1 MNIKQRVK
9 YIWKKYKYEIML
21 ALILFFAFFARIYQ
35 IAEPFVGHHDFVNA
49 QYAIYGQNYLR
60 YGFETNLI
68 PVENIAPVTTPKEFK
83 YYPTHLIFTGIFTAI
98 SFLIFGV
105 HEWSVRFVSV
115 LFSLISIVII
125 YLLAKELWN
134 KKIALL
140 SGSVLAFMRI
150 CVFFGRITT
159 SDIIVVTFTLMCYY
173 FYILW
178 QKYNNN
184 KYFGAMILTFVIGGL
199 TDWHIYFI
207 IPVIALHCFFKS
219 SKTSNTQKRNKMIL
233 FLIIVLLIPI
243 LFFALVYFTMGKI
256 VFEYMFHSLIRT
268 SGVFLYG
275 MKEPTTFSI
284 FSLASLELQRAYFL
298 FTPILCFLFAIWTI
312 TTVISFSKKKY
323 STSNDIIIIMLIS
336 GLLDIFIFKEIAYS
350 HDFLLLPFSFS
361 FAMASALG
369 FEQLIKKML
378 FLFSKHNYFTQK
390 TKILACVF
398 FILISSSFIL
408 LALNQIGNMHSK
420 DDLRDYQTG
429 LFLNKNTLTN
439 QVIIADHETKAINYY
454 SKRNTLCRIDNII
467 ALDNALKNNPEKYP
481 YFVISPDSPFTN
493 CSFKQHLFSHYKLY
507 DFNNVL
513 MFELTQNPDKNIFNK
528 TYTPEQKRKINFNDK
543 IEFTGYDI
551 TYQPENKSPIKRYIL
566 GNADRYITI
575 TLYWKITGYLNKTYF
590 SFVNFKGESSSF
602 EEGNA
607 LFYNLYPSSKWKIN
621 ETIKETYLVEI
632 PTDAKHENYSII
644 IGIHDEDSKKL
655 KIKEN
660 KEKNSYFAYIGN
672 IYII

>member
-1 MNIKQRVK
+1 
-9 YIWKKYKYEIML
+9 
-21 ALILFFAFFARIYQ
+21 
-35 IAEPFVGHHDFVNA
+35 
-49 QYAIYGQNYLR
+49 
-60 YGFETNLI
+60 
-68 PVENIAPVTTPKEFK
+68 
-83 YYPTHLIFTGIFTAI
+83 
-98 SFLIFGV
+98 
-105 HEWSVRFVSV
+105 
-115 LFSLISIVII
+115 
-125 YLLAKELWN
+125 
-134 KKIALL
+134 
-140 SGSVLAFMRI
+140 
-150 CVFFGRITT
+150 
-159 SDIIVVTFTLMCYY
+159 
-173 FYILW
+173 
-178 QKYNNN
+178 
-184 KYFGAMILTFVIGGL
+184 
-199 TDWHIYFI
+199 
-207 IPVIALHCFFKS
+207 
-219 SKTSNTQKRNKMIL
+219 
-233 FLIIVLLIPI
+233 
-243 LFFALVYFTMGKI
+243 
-256 VFEYMFHSLIRT
+256 
-268 SGVFLYG
+268 
-275 MKEPTTFSI
+275 
-284 FSLASLELQRAYFL
+284 
-298 FTPILCFLFAIWTI
+298 
-312 TTVISFSKKKY
+312 
-323 STSNDIIIIMLIS
+323 
-336 GLLDIFIFKEIAYS
+336 
-350 HDFLLLPFSFS
+350 
-361 FAMASALG
+361 
-369 FEQLIKKML
+369 
-378 FLFSKHNYFTQK
+378 
-390 TKILACVF
+390 
-398 FILISSSFIL
+398 
-408 LALNQIGNMHSK
+408 MHSK

-575 TLYWKITGYLNKTYF
+575 TLQWKITGYLNKTYF